1 MEVKFKNFCNR
12 HIMLELPTIKTDF
25 SLRTHRISIRLH
37 MQDHNIPLFWL
48 ILSVYI
54 LTVLVLWNMFSKGHI
69 MVTSCLFPW
78 YNPSWWWKKYLR
90 AFWTVDYF
98 ALFTF
103 SHQNGGI
110 WRWFGML
117 KWVSISYIISLATS
131 FKILSNSFDTSLRQH
146 LL

>member
-25 SLRTHRISIRLH
+25 SSRTHRISIRLH

-54 LTVLVLWNMFSKGHI
+54 LTVFVLWNMFSKGH
-69 MVTSCLFPW
+69 VTVMSYLFPR
-78 YNPSWWWKKYLR
+78 YDPSGGGKSAYAHFGLQ
-90 AFWTVDYF
+90 TIL
-98 ALFTF
+98 LFSLF
-103 SHQNGGI
+103 HIQNGV
-110 WRWFGML
+110 WRWFGTL
-117 KWVSISYIISLATS
+117 KWVSISYVISLATS